1 MDKTGKIFIN
11 QAVDKEA
18 YKIIKVIATLKGKK
32 IQDIINE
39 ALIFYSEANKISLKG
54 EKIK

>member
-1 MDKTGKIFIN
+1 MDKTETIVIN

-54 EKIK
+54 DKK